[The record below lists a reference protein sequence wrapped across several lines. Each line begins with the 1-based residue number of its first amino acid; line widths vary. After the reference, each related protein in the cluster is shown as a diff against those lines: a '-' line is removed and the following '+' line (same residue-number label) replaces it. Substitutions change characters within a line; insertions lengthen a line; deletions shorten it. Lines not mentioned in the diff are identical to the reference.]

1 MPPKPLDFLQ
11 TAAPDATNVHNNID
25 NLIYQSDAE
34 NLWQKALNKVEQG
47 MSGYK
52 HPQPIT
58 GTAPDV
64 ALNPLL
70 AAKKIPSL
78 MKLLKKVKLK
88 NPIYHHTT
96 VPKAKEILESGRI
109 KPTSPFKHENEIA
122 NEWHWDKLKAFSIT
136 RDPKFL
142 SRPHSNIGT
151 DVRFIIDRD
160 DLIRKGYKMNPITAS
175 GFEKTKKIEG
185 NWKFPNVKK
194 IFYKGE
200 PKTAEW
206 LEKRK
211 IELTRQGKNWEKE
224 LKNTGLKLEYHPNK
238 MNPSFE
244 FEERILGSLPTKDIK
259 LIDIANLPSG
269 AGSRF
274 KAKNFIEHLGK
285 RNIPIIR
292 SPQTTEQLIN
302 IEKMLNKYGYHPGVK
317 SSSKQYKKYIQDN
330 IYKLLK
336 APTYK
341 YNPFKLNKPK

>member
-11 TAAPDATNVHNNID
+11 TAAPDATSVHNNID
-25 NLIYQSDAE
+25 DLILKAE
-34 NLWQKALNKVEQG
+34 MDSKLRQYS
-47 MSGYK
+47 MSEYK
-52 HPQPIT
+52 PPQPIT

-211 IELTRQGKNWEKE
+211 IELTRQGKNWEKG